1 MSKLS
6 GNTNG
11 LTPDF
16 LSSLTNLA
24 NAVGGLTITSGFR
37 DNATQTRLF
46 NASDRSGKM
55 VARPGHSNHEKGL
68 AADISGNLASAHA
81 NASRFGLVFPMSYE
95 PWHIEPIGARS
106 MAGDTSN
113 NTNANDT
120 PVSDTGKS
128 LYPKV
133 TSKIPPILRI
143 IEGAIG
149 VGAILAGF
157 IMTSKTLRTVA
168 KGAMIL

>member
-1 MSKLS
+1 MSNLS

-11 LTPDF
+11 LAPDF

-68 AADISGNLASAHA
+68 AADISGNLPSAHA
-81 NASRFGLVFPMSYE
+81 NASKFGLVFPMSYE
-95 PWHIEPIGARS
+95 PWHIEPVGARS
-106 MAGDTSN
+106 MAGNTSGNATDT
-113 NTNANDT
+113 NT
-120 PVSDTGKS
+120 VSDTSGTI
-128 LYPKV
+128 YPKV
-133 TSKIPPILRI
+133 VSKIPPILRI